1 MSIWILWIY
10 WFVCLS
16 IDLHS
21 TIIAHLRKVYQLCS
35 ICECSFCPIILFRS
49 FGVSFSV
56 CLSVSLSIHQMATHL
71 KKCLLKF
78 LTFSPHRFSM
88 FLGSLLLF
96 EWYLEFVCLLQI
108 FFPCTLIHSFLSIS
122 SLCQS
127 LHSLQFI
134 LNAVWPDVG
143 IKSSPNFFDSGH
155 SSFYSK
161 INLFLK

>member
-71 KKCLLKF
+71 EKCLLKF

-108 FFPCTLIHSFLSIS
+108 FSHVLSFTLFY
-122 SLCQS
+122 QS
-127 LHSLQFI
+127 LLYVNPYIHCII

>member
-71 KKCLLKF
+71 EKCLLKF

-108 FFPCTLIHSFLSIS
+108 FPMYS
-122 SLCQS
+122 
-127 LHSLQFI
+127 HSLF
-134 LNAVWPDVG
+134 
-143 IKSSPNFFDSGH
+143 S
-155 SSFYSK
+155 
-161 INLFLK
+161 INLLYMSILTFTALFWMQCDQMLE